1 MHEQVV
7 SSVYNSNNCVF
18 LILEFNVA
26 FKNRKD
32 FGPLNIIYVLYIFDV
47 DVSQNYVYI
56 TYDVDMDYYYHN
68 SLLVSKFDRRS
79 ELSI

>member
-1 MHEQVV
+1 MHELVV

-32 FGPLNIIYVLYIFDV
+32 FGPLNIIYICIIYIRCRCVAELCLYNIRRR
-47 DVSQNYVYI
+47 YG
-56 TYDVDMDYYYHN
+56 
-68 SLLVSKFDRRS
+68 LLLPQLTSRV
-79 ELSI
+79 

>member
-1 MHEQVV
+1 MYV
-7 SSVYNSNNCVF
+7 C
-18 LILEFNVA
+18 
-26 FKNRKD
+26 
-32 FGPLNIIYVLYIFDV
+32 IYVFDV